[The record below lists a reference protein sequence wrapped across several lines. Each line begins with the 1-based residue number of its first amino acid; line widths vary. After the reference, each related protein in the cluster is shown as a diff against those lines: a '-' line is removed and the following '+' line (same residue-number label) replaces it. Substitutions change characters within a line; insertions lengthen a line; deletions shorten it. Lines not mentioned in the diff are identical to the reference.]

1 MNQPSSA
8 TTLPSGP
15 EAIVRARR
23 EIAQIEAEMR
33 AGNPDL
39 HGLVR
44 GLVDWSCELRRLEKE
59 QAQQSDLA
67 GAASEGNAD
76 ATSL

>member
-1 MNQPSSA
+1 VNDARQDASTSAMPQP
-8 TTLPSGP
+8 LPA
-15 EAIVRARR
+15 ERIARARR
-23 EIAQIEAEMR
+23 EIAAIESEIL

-59 QAQQSDLA
+59 Q
-67 GAASEGNAD
+67 GD
-76 ATSL
+76 AEV

>member
-1 MNQPSSA
+1 MTDLKHDPDG
-8 TTLPSGP
+8 LPSGP
-15 EAIVRARR
+15 EAIARARR
-23 EIAQIEAEMR
+23 EIAAIEAEVR

-59 QAQQSDLA
+59 LPGQ
-67 GAASEGNAD
+67 
-76 ATSL
+76 

>member
-1 MNQPSSA
+1 LTPA
-8 TTLPSGP
+8 HETAIPSGP
-15 EAIVRARR
+15 EAIARARW
-23 EIAQIEAEMR
+23 EIAAIETEIR

-59 QAQQSDLA
+59 QAD
-67 GAASEGNAD
+67 AAAR
-76 ATSL
+76 L

>member
-1 MNQPSSA
+1 MTALKHDPDG
-8 TTLPSGP
+8 LPSGP
-15 EAIVRARR
+15 EAIAWARR
-23 EIAQIEAEMR
+23 EIEAIKAEIL

-59 QAQQSDLA
+59 QAD
-67 GAASEGNAD
+67 AA
-76 ATSL
+76 TRL

>member
-1 MNQPSSA
+1 MIRTACQ
-8 TTLPSGP
+8 P
-15 EAIVRARR
+15 EAIAWARR
-23 EIAQIEAEMR
+23 EIEAIKAEIL

-59 QAQQSDLA
+59 QAD
-67 GAASEGNAD
+67 AA
-76 ATSL
+76 TRL

>member
-1 MNQPSSA
+1 MTDLKHDPDGF
-8 TTLPSGP
+8 PSGP
-15 EAIVRARR
+15 DAIARARR
-23 EIAQIEAEMR
+23 EIEALKAEIR

-59 QAQQSDLA
+59 QEEQTRETERGQCT
-67 GAASEGNAD
+67 
-76 ATSL
+76 TSPE

>member
-1 MNQPSSA
+1 MQALKHDPDGV
-8 TTLPSGP
+8 LSGP
-15 EAIVRARR
+15 EAIARARR
-23 EIAQIEAEMR
+23 EIAAIRAEIL

-59 QAQQSDLA
+59 QADAAA
-67 GAASEGNAD
+67 G
-76 ATSL
+76 L

>member
-1 MNQPSSA
+1 MPA
-8 TTLPSGP
+8 TVNYP
-15 EAIVRARR
+15 ERIARAQR
-23 EIAQIEAEMR
+23 EIDAIEAEIR

-39 HGLVR
+39 HGLCL

-59 QAQQSDLA
+59 QAEQSDLA
-67 GAASEGNAD
+67 ATAAEGSAD

>member
-1 MNQPSSA
+1 MTALKHDPDG
-8 TTLPSGP
+8 LPSGP

-23 EIAQIEAEMR
+23 EIEAIKAEIQ

-44 GLVDWSCELRRLEKE
+44 ELVDWSCELRRLERE
-59 QAQQSDLA
+59 QAD
-67 GAASEGNAD
+67 AA
-76 ATSL
+76 TRL